1 MIQEVGIMT
10 RVTGEKNSF
19 LPTWKL
25 IFTTLEFYRDCRPIK
40 WEYHLCTRSWHES
53 FARVTG
59 VKNSFLPNVEIDF
72 YYLGVYRECHLLL
85 LNLIVSCILLVFSS
99 VHLCTFVDV
108 FQIANCPIFHL
119 AGPFVPE
126 CPVWTII

>member
-1 MIQEVGIMT
+1 MT
-10 RVTGEKNSF
+10 HVTGEKNSF

-25 IFTTLEFYRDCRPIK
+25 IFTTLEFYRECRPIK

-72 YYLGVYRECHLLL
+72 YYLGVYHECQPIKWVLPVHTGGGTVDSYSLGNWFLPPYQ
-85 LNLIVSCILLVFSS
+85 LIFTTVKIYFYHCG
-99 VHLCTFVDV
+99 
-108 FQIANCPIFHL
+108 NCFLP
-119 AGPFVPE
+119 P
-126 CPVWTII
+126 